1 MNRINQ
7 ITKFHNTLQY
17 LHLLPKDEQINE
29 INQLIKFFLRSQS
42 IPIGFA
48 HYQKSFINHSKHIKN
63 NEIN

>member
-29 INQLIKFFLRSQS
+29 
-42 IPIGFA
+42 
-48 HYQKSFINHSKHIKN
+48 KSFINHSKHIKN